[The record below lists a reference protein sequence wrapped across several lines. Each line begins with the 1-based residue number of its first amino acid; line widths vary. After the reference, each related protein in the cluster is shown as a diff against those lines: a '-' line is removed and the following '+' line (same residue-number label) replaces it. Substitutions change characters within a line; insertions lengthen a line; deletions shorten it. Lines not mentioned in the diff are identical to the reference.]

1 MFELSLLCPEDRVE
15 DVSEALDA
23 LDALSVS
30 VEDADAH
37 TEHEQ
42 ALFGEPGMPAPREG
56 WQRSRVVALFAEQN
70 QAEQASALLQVQDFF
85 QGCAVVGVQPFGGHG
100 LSGTGPKAGGSFYLQ
115 RLSAGAPWQMP
126 PLSKTGEA
134 DEAAL
139 QTMASLLAQMGFGHD
154 AKVRLSAVLGESR
167 VHTLRQAEMPLP
179 GPTGERN
186 SLSWHA
192 PQRVWL
198 YGGDLETAFA
208 ALIRLAA
215 SGIRVQVLPVHP
227 LAIWQEHAGQW
238 LEVSETPFAGA
249 SHVVAL
255 ENLPA
260 NIKMQLSAQ
269 RGALVKVLLM
279 PDGVDVLPLFDEISR
294 SVNTTAAGGNASL
307 MAMAEG

>member
-1 MFELSLLCPEDRVE
+1 MAPVLFELNDLDELQREVFGPVLHVVRYAAG
-15 DVSEALDA
+15 ALDELIDQINAKGFA
-23 LDALSVS
+23 LTHGIHSRIDSTV
-30 VEDADAH
+30 AH
-37 TEHEQ
+37 ICRRIE
-42 ALFGEPGMPAPREG
+42 AGNVYVNRNIVG
-56 WQRSRVVALFAEQN
+56 
-70 QAEQASALLQVQDFF
+70 
-85 QGCAVVGVQPFGGHG
+85 AVVGVQPFGGHG

-134 DEAAL
+134 DDAAL

-154 AKVRLSAVLGESR
+154 AKVRLAAVLGESR

-260 NIKMQLSAQ
+260 NIKTQLSAQ